1 MDSLITTIA
10 QEHYPL
16 KHEEF
21 GGAGI
26 IVTDDPN
33 RVGYTHDLVLYHPQ
47 GGTLAWFVFQ
57 LKDRFEMYVD
67 ASNKYDFYTTIA
79 QSLRNYLE
87 YGLTVKESMLM
98 TLTKMDEISKDWD
111 NAGKK

>member
-1 MDSLITTIA
+1 MDSLITIIA

-33 RVGYTHDLVLYHPQ
+33 RVGHNNDLVLYHPQ

-79 QSLRNYLE
+79 ESLRLYLE

-111 NAGKK
+111 YARKK